1 MFNFEC
7 WIASIRNSKLSIY
20 SKASLTSI
28 IQNPTSNIHNLSL
41 SPLRFP
47 LTLLAC
53 LIAAYALSAALT
65 ITVNPETAFWAE
77 AVARREAAV
86 SEIREKSPDQPITFF
101 AGGSSCAF
109 SIDPKVIEETTGQPA
124 VNLGLP
130 VSAGAR
136 YILHHA
142 LSQANTGDLL
152 VVCLEQDLLTF
163 PDQESSPSKTGF
175 ALEVVRGNLT
185 DSAGGSTFGE
195 IPGISDYLT
204 LPRPG
209 ANYLITLAGRGLTGK
224 GYRYK
229 PEDVGYRGLLRT
241 DSRDPSLRGG
251 GDSDATSLHPEGRL
265 LLETFAAAAKQ
276 KGVRLAYSMPWY
288 FTDTAS
294 LAHNRANNQK
304 VLADIATI
312 IPVLEDGF
320 SGAMDGIENF
330 ADSGLHLSDSGT
342 AARSQALAEA
352 MAAGNWR

>member
-1 MFNFEC
+1 M
-7 WIASIRNSKLSIY
+7 KLPFI
-20 SKASLTSI
+20 LI
-28 IQNPTSNIHNLSL
+28 LS
-41 SPLRFP
+41 
-47 LTLLAC
+47 
-53 LIAAYALSAALT
+53 LIAAYALSAVLT

-86 SEIREKSPDQPITFF
+86 AAIRRESPGKPITFF

-109 SIDPKVIEETTGQPA
+109 SIAPKIIEETTGQPA
-124 VNLGLP
+124 INLGLP
-130 VSAGAR
+130 VASGAK

-142 LSQANTGDLL
+142 LRQAQSGDLI
-152 VVCLEQDLLTF
+152 VVCLEPDILTS

-175 ALEVVRGNLT
+175 ALEAKRGNLI

-195 IPGISDYLT
+195 IPSISDYLT
-204 LPRPG
+204 LSRPG
-209 ANYLITLAGRGLTGK
+209 AGYLITLAGRSITGK

-229 PEDVGYRGLLRT
+229 PEDIGYRGLLRT
-241 DSRDPSLRGG
+241 DSRDPDLRGVG
-251 GDSDATSLHPEGRL
+251 NSDATALHPEGRL

-294 LAHNRANNQK
+294 LAHNRANKQK

-312 IPVLEDGF
+312 MPVIEDGF

-342 AARSQALAEA
+342 AARSQALADALKAHLET
-352 MAAGNWR
+352 R